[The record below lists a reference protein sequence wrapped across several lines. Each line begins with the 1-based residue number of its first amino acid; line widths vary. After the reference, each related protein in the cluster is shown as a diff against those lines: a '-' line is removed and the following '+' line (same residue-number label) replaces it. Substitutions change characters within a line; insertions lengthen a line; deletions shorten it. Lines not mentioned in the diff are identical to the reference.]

1 MRIERNIE
9 FVKQRPLP
17 YQVRVIRKTQ
27 LIIESYATYEEAVK
41 ARDEIEAN
49 YRETGKLDHSNNYEN
64 GKVRLARSRFQ
75 SDNFKKTKNSSGQTV
90 FAIDTVCKQ
99 CNWEQTY
106 RLSDHY
112 HKFLDRGEIC
122 QSCFT
127 KNRYNDLLE
136 IRYSNTRS
144 NSNNR
149 STGVKN
155 IVFDKQYSKYRV
167 TIERKKVRVNRFADT
182 LNEAITIKERILDFY
197 REFDRL
203 PTRDEV

>member
-1 MRIERNIE
+1 MRIDRNIKLIE
-9 FVKQRPLP
+9 GRQLP

-27 LIIESYATYEEAVK
+27 LITESYATCEEAVK

-49 YRETGKLDHSNNYEN
+49 YRETGKLDHSTNYEN
-64 GKVRLARSRFQ
+64 GKARLARSRFR
-75 SDNFKKTKNSSGQTV
+75 SDDLKKTKNSSGQTI

-112 HKFLDRGEIC
+112 HKFLDRGQIC

-127 KNRYNDLLE
+127 KNRYDDLLK
-136 IRYSNTRS
+136 IRNSRTKS
-144 NSNNR
+144 NSNNQ

-155 IVFDKQYSKYRV
+155 VIFDKQYSKYRV
-167 TIERKKVRVNRFADT
+167 TVERKKMRVNKFADT
-182 LNEAITIKERILDFY
+182 LNEAIAIKERILDFY
-197 REFDRL
+197 KEFDRL

>member
-106 RLSDHY
+106 QRSDHY
-112 HKFLDRGEIC
+112 HQFLERGQIC

-136 IRYSNTRS
+136 IRYSNTKA

-149 STGVKN
+149 STGIKN
-155 IVFDKQYSKYRV
+155 VVFDKQYSKYRV
-167 TIERKKVRVNRFADT
+167 TIERKKARVNRFADT
-182 LNEAITIKERILDFY
+182 LDKAIAIKERILDFY
-197 REFDRL
+197 KEFNRL

>member
-9 FVKQRPLP
+9 FVEGRQLP
-17 YQVRVIRKTQ
+17 YQVRVIRETQ
-27 LIIESYATYEEAVK
+27 LITESYATYEEAMK

-64 GKVRLARSRFQ
+64 GKLKLARSRFQ
-75 SDNFKKTKNSSGQTV
+75 SDALRKTKNSSGQTIFV
-90 FAIDTVCKQ
+90 VDTVCKQ

-106 RLSDHY
+106 QRSDHY
-112 HKFLDRGEIC
+112 HQFLDRGQIC

-136 IRYSNTRS
+136 IRYSNTKA

-149 STGVKN
+149 STGIKN

-182 LNEAITIKERILDFY
+182 LDEAIAIKERILDFWK
-197 REFDRL
+197 EFDRL
-203 PTRDEV
+203 PMRDEV